1 MCFEYTYPRVTE
13 QFRYWFGNQRWG
25 MPKGLGL
32 YGLALCTYIYTYS
45 TYTNVFRLYI
55 SSPPATGPTTF
66 NTRHPCLIQQFLK
79 SRTQSSSSSLC
90 CDVNMHQDWPTKAL
104 KIDEDIITVCSES
117 YSGIGNFKKII
128 CYLVHN
134 KYMHLTWNTYIINI
148 IYKKYI
154 YE

>member
-1 MCFEYTYPRVTE
+1 MCFEYTVPHVTK

-66 NTRHPCLIQQFLK
+66 NTRHPCLIQQFPK
-79 SRTQSSSSSLC
+79 SRTQPSSSSLC
-90 CDVNMHQDWPTKAL
+90 CDVDMHRDWLTKAL
-104 KIDEDIITVCSES
+104 NIDEDFSMNNLQNKCYGSSRQDIIGTSKCSTWLLTVRVRSC
-117 YSGIGNFKKII
+117 
-128 CYLVHN
+128 
-134 KYMHLTWNTYIINI
+134 
-148 IYKKYI
+148 
-154 YE
+154 